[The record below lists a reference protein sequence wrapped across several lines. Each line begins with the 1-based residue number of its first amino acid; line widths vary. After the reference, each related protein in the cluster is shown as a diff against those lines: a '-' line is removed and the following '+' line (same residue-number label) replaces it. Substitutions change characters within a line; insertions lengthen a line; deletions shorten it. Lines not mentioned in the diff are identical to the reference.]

1 MPGNSDFS
9 STIAAARNPEPAP
22 LGSVENLKLFQKFED
37 FIDYFEPITERF
49 PGFERYAIRT
59 QIKNCMYRIYEM
71 IIRTN
76 SSKNK
81 LQGWFDID
89 VELKILRGYVRR
101 SRKRGSRYLSKKS
114 YETASLKLSEIGK
127 LNGGLIKREKEKY
140 ERGPYTQK

>member
-1 MPGNSDFS
+1 MNGNSDFNS
-9 STIAAARNPEPAP
+9 PAARTQETVAP
-22 LGSVENLKLFQKFED
+22 LGNVENLILFQKFED

-49 PGFERYAIRT
+49 PSFERYALRT

-81 LQGWFDID
+81 IQGWYDID

-114 YETASLKLSEIGK
+114 YETAGKYLSEIGK
-127 LNGGLIKREKEKY
+127 INGGLINKEKSKTGTVSY
-140 ERGPYTQK
+140 ARK